1 MMSLYKMDGPAFTQ
15 FSARQR
21 QTASS
26 TQIPP
31 LFATFFYLKPFFQHS
46 KLQRL
51 LKARNHGC
59 PRTIR
64 ELERVSG

>member
-1 MMSLYKMDGPAFTQ
+1 MSLYKMDGPAFTQ

-31 LFATFFYLKPFFQHS
+31 LLATFFFTSNLSSNTVNFSDY
-46 KLQRL
+46 
-51 LKARNHGC
+51 
-59 PRTIR
+59 
-64 ELERVSG
+64 